1 MPSPCLTGL
10 YLTVIVPPMDP
21 SELRTTVDMAML
33 EMDEQHITAIEG
45 AVRQMLDYFTT
56 MSSIDVENVEPT
68 THALATENRTRVDAP
83 NRLIDPDTLLE
94 NAADLE
100 DRFVAIPNVL

>member
-1 MPSPCLTGL
+1 
-10 YLTVIVPPMDP
+10 MDP

-33 EMDEQHITAIEG
+33 EIDQQHITALES
-45 AVRQMLDYFTT
+45 ATRQMLEYFTI

-68 THALATENRTRVDAP
+68 THALMTG
-83 NRLIDPDTLLE
+83 NRLRPDNDRRDVEPDTLLE

-100 DRFVAIPNVL
+100 DRLIAIPNVL